1 MFQNVSYKA
10 YIKGFQDIRTLSLV
24 RVPKMRIFTKPVSES
39 DPMWS
44 NKMVDCERIV
54 SDRGHLRFLIH
65 RGCMKIH
72 FYSE

>member
-10 YIKGFQDIRTLSLV
+10 YIKDIPRYSDALACLLV

-44 NKMVDCERIV
+44 NKMVD
-54 SDRGHLRFLIH
+54 